1 MFILYNSCISDVD
14 MGIVFKNKCIFSSKF
29 NVLKSNKMNKLI
41 GLLILFLGVF
51 SVDVSAQ
58 EIQKETQKSKVVIV
72 YGSDECHHCTD
83 TKAFL
88 KENHIDFVFYDIDK
102 NQEALKEM
110 LTKLRNANISTSNLG
125 IPVVDKQGII
135 FTNNGVFE
143 DFLKKLK

>member
-1 MFILYNSCISDVD
+1 M
-14 MGIVFKNKCIFSSKF
+14 KR
-29 NVLKSNKMNKLI
+29 LI
-41 GLLILFLGVF
+41 GLFVFFLIFF
-51 SVDVSAQ
+51 TSDAIAQ
-58 EIQKETQKSKVVIV
+58 EVQKETPKSKVIIV

-110 LTKLRNANISTSNLG
+110 LIKLRNANISTSNLG
-125 IPVVDKQGII
+125 IPVVDKYGTV

-143 DFLKKLK
+143 EFLKKLK

>member
-1 MFILYNSCISDVD
+1 MFILYNSCINDVD

-29 NVLKSNKMNKLI
+29 NDLKNNKMNKLI

-51 SVDVSAQ
+51 NNDVLAQ
-58 EIQKETQKSKVVIV
+58 EVQKEVPKTKVMIV
-72 YGSDECHHCTD
+72 YGSDDCHHCTD

-125 IPVVDKQGII
+125 IPVIDKQGII